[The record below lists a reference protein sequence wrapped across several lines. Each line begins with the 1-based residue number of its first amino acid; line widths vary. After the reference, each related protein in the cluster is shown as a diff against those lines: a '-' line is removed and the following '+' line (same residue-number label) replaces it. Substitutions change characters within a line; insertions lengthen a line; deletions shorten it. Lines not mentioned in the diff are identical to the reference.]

1 MGGPLEGISVLDLS
15 QVVAGPLAAQILA
28 EQGADVIKVEPIG
41 GELTRVYGVE
51 HIRGLYANCNRG
63 KRCLAVDTGTDDG
76 LAVVLDLMARSD
88 IVIQNFRPG
97 VVERL
102 GIDYEA
108 ARARNPDVIYASVS
122 GFGPTGPYSQRPV
135 LDPVIQGLVGM
146 VHGQISNDLPFPDLV
161 RTLVADKAT
170 AHTVAQS
177 VTAALFARERGAG
190 GQHIELAMLD
200 ATLAWFWPD
209 GMADLTHKLGDIVTN
224 RPGDLYRLID
234 TLDGQVVYF
243 IATRAQFEGMW
254 KAIGRD
260 DLLADEDFCIPG
272 RWVQHPEKAMV
283 GAEAIQ
289 VGLGAMTTQQAV
301 EAMAEH
307 HVPGGPVLTRDEVFD
322 DPQVQ
327 HLDNI
332 VQWEHPSAGTLLQ
345 AGPPG
350 TFSAT
355 PPEFR
360 AQIGI
365 VGEHTDEILRELGRD
380 DTTIATLREGGVVA

>member
-1 MGGPLEGISVLDLS
+1 MLDLS

-28 EQGADVIKVEPIG
+28 EQGADVVKVEPIG
-41 GELTRVYGVE
+41 GELTRVYGTD

-63 KRCLAVDTGTDDG
+63 KRCLALDTNTDEG
-76 LAVVLDLMARSD
+76 IAVVLDLMERSD
-88 IVIQNFRPG
+88 VVLQNFRPG

-108 ARARNPDVIYASVS
+108 ARARNPEVIYASVS
-122 GFGPTGPYSQRPV
+122 GFGMTGPYSQRPV

-146 VHGQISNDLPFPDLV
+146 VHGQVSDDLPFPDLV

-177 VTAALFARERGAG
+177 VTAALFARERGSG

-209 GMADLTHKLGDIVTN
+209 GMADLTHRLGDIVTT
-224 RPGDLYRLID
+224 RPGDMYRLID

-243 IATRAQFEGMW
+243 IANRTQFEGMW
-254 KAIGRD
+254 KVLGRD
-260 DLLADEDFCIPG
+260 DFLADEDFCVPA
-272 RWVQHPEKAMV
+272 RFAQNPEKAMA
-283 GAEAIQ
+283 GAEAIRA
-289 VGLGAMTTQQAV
+289 GLGAMTTQQAV

-307 HVPGGPVLTRDEVFD
+307 HVPGGPVLTRDQVFD

-332 VQWEHPSAGTLLQ
+332 VQWDHPTAGTLLQ

-355 PPEFR
+355 QPQFKPS
-360 AQIGI
+360 IGV

-380 DTTIATLREGGVVA
+380 EAAIATLREVGVVA

>member
-1 MGGPLEGISVLDLS
+1 MLDLS

-63 KRCLAVDTGTDDG
+63 KRCLAVDTGTDEG

-88 IVIQNFRPG
+88 VVVQNFRPG

-102 GIDYEA
+102 GIDFDTVA
-108 ARARNPDVIYASVS
+108 ARNPEIIYASVS

-224 RPGDLYRLID
+224 LPGDLYRLID

-260 DLLADEDFCIPG
+260 DLLADEDFCNPG
-272 RWVQHPEKAMV
+272 LLTRNR
-283 GAEAIQ
+283 EAATEAQAAILS
-289 VGLGAMTTQQAV
+289 GLAQMTTGQAV
-301 EAMAEH
+301 AALAEH
-307 HVPGGPVLTRDEVFD
+307 SVPAGPVLTRAQVFD
-322 DPQVQ
+322 DPQVI
-327 HLDNI
+327 HNNLI
-332 VQWEHPSAGTLLQ
+332 VEWDLPNGETLLQ

-355 PPEFR
+355 QPEFR
-360 AQIGI
+360 PFIGV
-365 VGEHTDEILRELGRD
+365 VGEHTEQILAELGHDAAASRVS
-380 DTTIATLREGGVVA
+380 GGPGS

>member
-1 MGGPLEGISVLDLS
+1 MGGPLEGIKVLDLS

-28 EQGADVIKVEPIG
+28 EQGAEVIKVEPIG
-41 GELTRVYGVE
+41 GELTRVYGVD

-63 KRCLAVDTGTDDG
+63 KRCLAVDTGADEG
-76 LAVVLDLMARSD
+76 VAVILDLMTDSD

-108 ARARNPDVIYASVS
+108 ARSRNPEIIYASVS
-122 GFGPTGPYSQRPV
+122 GFGATGPYSQRPV
-135 LDPVIQGLVGM
+135 LDPVIQGLTGM
-146 VHGQISNDLPFPDLV
+146 VHGQVSDALPFPDLV

-170 AHTVAQS
+170 ANTVAQS

-209 GMADLTHKLGDIVTN
+209 GMADLTHRLGDIVTN

-234 TLDGQVVYF
+234 TRDGQIVYF
-243 IATRAQFEGMW
+243 LATQGQFEGMW
-254 KAIGRD
+254 RVLGRD
-260 DLLADEDFCIPG
+260 DFLADEDFCVPG
-272 RWVQHPEKAMV
+272 RLVQNPEKAV
-283 GAEAIQ
+283 LAVQAIEA
-289 VGLGAMTTQQAV
+289 GMATMTTAEAV
-301 EAMAEH
+301 EAMAEQS
-307 HVPGGPVLTRDEVFD
+307 VPGGPVLTRDEVFD

-332 VQWEHPSAGTLLQ
+332 VQWDHPTAGTLLQ

-350 TFSAT
+350 TFSGT
-355 PPEFR
+355 QPEFR
-360 AQIGI
+360 AQIGT

-380 DTTIATLREGGVVA
+380 EAAIATLREVGVVA

>member
-63 KRCLAVDTGTDDG
+63 KRCLAVDTGTDEG

-108 ARARNPDVIYASVS
+108 ARSRNPDVIYASVS

-209 GMADLTHKLGDIVTN
+209 GMADLTHKLGDI
-224 RPGDLYRLID
+224 
-234 TLDGQVVYF
+234 
-243 IATRAQFEGMW
+243 
-254 KAIGRD
+254 AI
-260 DLLADEDFCIPG
+260 FFN
-272 RWVQHPEKAMV
+272 V
-283 GAEAIQ
+283 
-289 VGLGAMTTQQAV
+289 
-301 EAMAEH
+301 
-307 HVPGGPVLTRDEVFD
+307 
-322 DPQVQ
+322 
-327 HLDNI
+327 
-332 VQWEHPSAGTLLQ
+332 
-345 AGPPG
+345 
-350 TFSAT
+350 
-355 PPEFR
+355 
-360 AQIGI
+360 
-365 VGEHTDEILRELGRD
+365 
-380 DTTIATLREGGVVA
+380 